1 MNIRNI
7 DFQTLLI
14 SQLIQL
20 VNLYFKWART
30 GFDLNWISM
39 LQAEEVPGFYKR
51 HKLVHGKNKNRVQAF
66 SPVAEKL
73 ALAA

>member
-1 MNIRNI
+1 
-7 DFQTLLI
+7 
-14 SQLIQL
+14 
-20 VNLYFKWART
+20 
-30 GFDLNWISM
+30 M